1 MQEKTNSTLIGF
13 DYGLKKIGVSI
24 GNTVSGVASPLKI
37 LYCKSKN
44 EGLKAAKKEV
54 FFWDPEVIVVGFPSH
69 FDGSTHPL
77 ANKCRRFARNISFET
92 GKKVRLIDESYTSIL
107 SKGVG
112 QDDARAAALIL
123 QVVLDELFYAN
134 K

>member
-1 MQEKTNSTLIGF
+1 MVEKINSTLIGF
-13 DYGLKKIGVSI
+13 DYGLRKIGVSI

-37 LYCKSKN
+37 LYSKSKI
-44 EGLKAAKKEV
+44 EGFKAAKEEV
-54 FFWDPEVIVVGFPSH
+54 FFWDPELIVVGFPSH
-69 FDGSTHPL
+69 FNGSIHPF
-77 ANKCRRFARNISFET
+77 ANNCKRFARNIGFET
-92 GKKVRLIDESYTSIL
+92 GKEVRLVDESYTSVL
-107 SKGVG
+107 SKGKD